1 MLSERRMLEKPEGI
15 SKVVEPFDRS
25 LSTVALSKDP
35 AVRKAGIRLRHH
47 KHQDISVPR
56 KRIQLRIKW
65 RRQIANQIAWRTDDR
80 VRFLFHNGPDSLP
93 QPVGHLLSYISDLF
107 SEHRRVFL
115 GSAGRWPAVRGS
127 LPRTPVKCSGRSC
140 ALR

>member
-1 MLSERRMLEKPEGI
+1 MQLSCSSPARKNNFLSAFLIRRDRARIFQVVAMKPQAEWRYQI
-15 SKVVEPFDRS
+15 S
-25 LSTVALSKDP
+25 
-35 AVRKAGIRLRHH
+35 
-47 KHQDISVPR
+47 
-56 KRIQLRIKW
+56 
-65 RRQIANQIAWRTDDR
+65 NQITWRIDDR
-80 VRFLFHNGPDSLP
+80 AGLLSHNDAGSLA
-93 QPVGHLLSYISDLF
+93 QAVGHLLSYISDFF